1 MQRRRGAD
9 LREMVKTAAFI
20 AAVLLACGA
29 KAIDTPCDGSHKCKN
44 GATCIKVEQG
54 HTEQNVCICKPQY
67 TGWDCSVEI
76 DYCKTHCRSYR
87 KSVNCQQALCNQGN
101 CISRTEYPFY
111 SCDCG
116 AFYTGANCEVEYNP
130 CSQPSTNP
138 CDHGV
143 CTFVRGTNQVMCQCS
158 PGWAPNPNQQ
168 VMKLS
173 WNGADIFVAP
183 PCSEPI
189 RRGIAGAAPTLTPSK
204 HVLRAK
210 ALTFRGKGD
219 VAFCIPAFPWIAAVE
234 TGVRRLRFN
243 RIQDGKQHAIV
254 VYSGV

>member
-1 MQRRRGAD
+1 MLSLGWVA
-9 LREMVKTAAFI
+9 LRAAVKTVAFI
-20 AAVLLACGA
+20 AAVLLVCGA
-29 KAIDTPCDGSHKCKN
+29 DAIDTPCDGGHRCKN
-44 GATCIKVEQG
+44 GATCIKVSRG
-54 HTEQNVCICKPQY
+54 GIEQNVCICKPQY
-67 TGWDCSVEI
+67 TGWDCSVEL

-87 KSVNCQQALCNQGN
+87 KNVNCQQALCNQGN

-130 CSQPSTNP
+130 CSQPATNP

-143 CTFVRGTNQVMCQCS
+143 CTFVRGTNQVMCQCK

-183 PCSEPI
+183 PCSGKT
-189 RRGIAGAAPTLTPSK
+189 RRGNPCMLCRAE
-204 HVLRAK
+204 AK
-210 ALTFRGKGD
+210 AMWHFVFLLSLG
-219 VAFCIPAFPWIAAVE
+219 ILLW
-234 TGVRRLRFN
+234 RL
-243 RIQDGKQHAIV
+243 V
-254 VYSGV
+254 SGVYVSIAYRNANTTQ